1 MNVRSALKAVSFEG
15 GSGTNVKNMEKISR
29 GVHEKDKLS
38 LRFIR
43 KRPFNEPNCSAFW
56 CQHHSCFEE
65 GGHLIIKAM
74 RQN

>member
-43 KRPFNEPNCSAFW
+43 KRSFNEPNCSAFGV
-56 CQHHSCFEE
+56 SASAVLKRA
-65 GGHLIIKAM
+65 GTL
-74 RQN
+74 